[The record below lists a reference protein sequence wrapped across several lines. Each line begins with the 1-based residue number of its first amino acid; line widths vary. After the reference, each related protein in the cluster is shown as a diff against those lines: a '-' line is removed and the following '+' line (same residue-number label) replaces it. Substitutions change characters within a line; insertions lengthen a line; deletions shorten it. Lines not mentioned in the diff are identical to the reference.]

1 MPLGR
6 ILLFLAIAATLNCAR
21 IAAPTCIVVSV
32 VARLA
37 TGLAISFGRLIC
49 FGRLIYFGRLI
60 CANLAG
66 RLICAVAVVANFD
79 GLGTVRGTGRV
90 GGG

>member
-1 MPLGR
+1 MLRAWPIICTR
-6 ILLFLAIAATLNCAR
+6 TR
-21 IAAPTCIVVSV
+21 IVVSV

-37 TGLAISFGRLIC
+37 TGLAIS

-66 RLICAVAVVANFD
+66 RLICAVAVAANFD